1 MEQFS
6 KLSISINKD
15 IPKKTKQQ
23 QGIFFTPKNARDKI
37 FNFLQTLDF
46 NPSSILEPSFGSG
59 EFIIDSQ
66 KFYPDAD
73 IEGVELNEEIFNKT
87 VDILPSKTVLIN
99 DDFLNYSSNPVDLII
114 GNPPYFVTK
123 IKNHSCMSGRGN
135 IFVLFIYKCLTEHLN
150 EGGILAFVLPT
161 SFYNCSY
168 YEPCRKFISENTTI
182 LHVENLC
189 DDVNYLDTSQT
200 TMIMI
205 LKKEFPVNDN
215 YIFRR
220 GGNIYISPFYEQLN
234 TLVED
239 SYTLRGLGFNVKT
252 GDVVWN
258 QHKEKLSDSGDLLIY
273 SSNIV
278 NNELVFGNEVCFLSG
293 EKKQYIS
300 GFQKELTKG
309 PAILIPRGYG
319 NSYNFQYAVVQ
330 KGVLFYGE
338 NHVNIIYGQP
348 NTKIRKIEKSF
359 NSEKTIEFIKMFV
372 GNGALSKTELL
383 TVLPI
388 WIK

>member
-6 KLSISINKD
+6 ELSISINKD
-15 IPKKTKQQ
+15 IPKKNKQQ

-37 FNFLQTLDF
+37 FSFLQTLNF
-46 NPSSILEPSFGSG
+46 HPSSILEPSFGSG
-59 EFIIDSQ
+59 EFIVDSQ
-66 KFYPDAD
+66 KLYPDAD
-73 IEGVELNEEIFNKT
+73 IEGVELNEEIFDKT
-87 VDILPSKTVLIN
+87 VITLPPETFLVN
-99 DDFLNYSSNPVDLII
+99 DDFLNHSSKPFDLII

-123 IKNHSCMSGRGN
+123 IKNPSCMSGRGN
-135 IFVLFIYKCLTEHLN
+135 IFVLFIYKCLTEHLK

-161 SFYNCSY
+161 SFYNCGY
-168 YEPCRKFISENTTI
+168 YEPCRKYISENTTI

-189 DDVNYLDTSQT
+189 DDVNYSDTSQN
-200 TMIMI
+200 TMVMI
-205 LKKEFPVNDN
+205 LKKESPVNDN

-234 TLVED
+234 TLVQD
-239 SYTLRGLGFNVKT
+239 SSTLQELGFNVKT

-278 NNELVFGNEVCFLSG
+278 NNKLVFGDKVCLLSG
-293 EKKQYIS
+293 EKKQYIT
-300 GFQKELTKG
+300 GIQKELTKG

-319 NSYNFQYAVVQ
+319 NSYKFQYAVVQ

-338 NHVNIIYGQP
+338 NHVNVIYGQAGTR
-348 NTKIRKIEKSF
+348 NVEESF

-383 TVLPI
+383 TILPI
-388 WIK
+388 WIN